1 MQPDGIL
8 LAADYRHGLVRIDP
22 ATGATSA
29 VLQTVISESF
39 KGLNDLTLHDDESIL
54 FTDQGQTGLQDPT
67 GRVWRLHKDGRLD
80 KLIATGPSPNGLVL
94 NTAQTHLYVAMTR
107 SCEVWRFLLAPR
119 RRGRQGAVLRTRPR
133 RASSAPTGWRWTRAD
148 RLYIANPGH
157 GCVWVIDPH
166 GVPLYRIQ
174 STAGRMTTN
183 CALTPDERS
192 LVITESETGSNPD
205 RGGSPTMTQSGMTQP
220 VITQSGITGEFVSIC
235 EVGPR
240 DGLQIAKTR
249 MTTDDKVRWI
259 ASIAAA
265 GVQEI
270 EVGSFVPPRVIPQ
283 LADTPEI
290 VAQVLAALP
299 GLTVQAL
306 APNLRG
312 VQNAYNAGVH
322 KISIPV
328 SVSEGHSRAN
338 LNRTP
343 AQSIEMMREVM
354 DWLKAQP
361 RKVPVVAGAS
371 TAFGCSIDGVVT
383 TAQTV
388 AMCKGLADAGVDQIM
403 LADTVGYAHP
413 AQIKEVVRA
422 TREAIGPVLYGLHL
436 HDTCGLGIAN
446 ALAGLEEGIRAFD
459 SCLAGLGG
467 CPYAPGASGNVVTE
481 DLVFMLESM
490 GFTTGIDLPRSCSKR
505 ARCCTTACRRSR
517 CTARCRRPAFR
528 RRFAKRP
535 ERRRTVTA

>member
-1 MQPDGIL
+1 M
-8 LAADYRHGLVRIDP
+8 
-22 ATGATSA
+22 S
-29 VLQTVISESF
+29 
-39 KGLNDLTLHDDESIL
+39 
-54 FTDQGQTGLQDPT
+54 
-67 GRVWRLHKDGRLD
+67 
-80 KLIATGPSPNGLVL
+80 
-94 NTAQTHLYVAMTR
+94 
-107 SCEVWRFLLAPR
+107 
-119 RRGRQGAVLRTRPR
+119 
-133 RASSAPTGWRWTRAD
+133 
-148 RLYIANPGH
+148 
-157 GCVWVIDPH
+157 
-166 GVPLYRIQ
+166 
-174 STAGRMTTN
+174 
-183 CALTPDERS
+183 
-192 LVITESETGSNPD
+192 
-205 RGGSPTMTQSGMTQP
+205 
-220 VITQSGITGEFVSIC
+220 EFVSIC

-249 MTTDDKVRWI
+249 MATDDKVRWI
-259 ASIAAA
+259 AAIAAA
-265 GVQEI
+265 GVREI

-290 VAQVLAALP
+290 VAKVLASVP

-312 VQNAYNAGVH
+312 AQNAYNAGVH
-322 KISIPV
+322 KISMPV

-338 LNRTP
+338 LNRSP
-343 AQSIEMMREVM
+343 AESIEMMRGVM

-361 RKVPVVAGAS
+361 RKVPLVAGVS

-388 AMCKGLADAGVDQIM
+388 AMAKGLADAGVDEIM

-413 AQIKEVVRA
+413 AQVKEVVRA
-422 TREAIGPVLYGLHL
+422 TREAIGPTLYGLHL

-490 GFTTGIDLPRSCSKR
+490 GFRTGIDLEKLFA
-505 ARCCTTACRRSR
+505 ARKLLHEGL
-517 CTARCRRPAFR
+517 PAEALHGQLPKAGIPPTFR
-528 RRFAKRP
+528 KA
-535 ERRRTVTA
+535 A